1 MSLPVPSLLGVAA
14 EPARLEDLLRD
25 NHAFIWRCVRR
36 FGVAE
41 GSVDDVVQEAFIVTA
56 KRLREVEPGK
66 ERAFLTSTAYLLSSN
81 WRRSHRRRPHLCE
94 LDEAGETPNDHPS
107 AEDLLDQRRARQLL
121 DQALDILPEKLR
133 APFVLFAIEGM
144 TRVEV
149 AELLGLAPGTVASRV
164 QKARALFESAVLRL
178 TPRAT
183 HERGE
188 R

>member
-1 MSLPVPSLLGVAA
+1 
-14 EPARLEDLLRD
+14 
-25 NHAFIWRCVRR
+25 
-36 FGVAE
+36 
-41 GSVDDVVQEAFIVTA
+41 
-56 KRLREVEPGK
+56 
-66 ERAFLTSTAYLLSSN
+66 
-81 WRRSHRRRPHLCE
+81 LCE